1 MLRLSRELISA
12 LRLSFEAWPNGK
24 IGRLRNMLSR
34 EFRRGFA
41 EKAVVHAS
49 NRGLRSSFFIR
60 GSQTR
65 LRQSDY
71 ELGVRDGFDH

>member
-24 IGRLRNMLSR
+24 IGRLRNMLSC
-34 EFRRGFA
+34 EFRRGVA

-49 NRGLRSSFFIR
+49 NRVTLVFIFHPR
-60 GSQTR
+60 FTNT
-65 LRQSDY
+65 
-71 ELGVRDGFDH
+71 VAAK